1 MTVTAVVGAQWG
13 DEGKGR
19 IIDYLAQEADVVIRF
34 QGGDN
39 AGHTVINAYGKH
51 ALHLIPSGIFNPRTQ
66 NISSVRAA
74 WSTRSHCSR
83 RWSELKAA
91 GVDLENLW
99 ISTRAQMLMPYHR
112 ELDVLEE
119 SARGKDTIGTTKRG
133 IGPAYADKAARAG
146 LRMGDLLQP
155 EWLETRLDNALR
167 TVNRKIEILGGAP
180 IQGGELYALCMEH
193 REKLGGRIIDT
204 VSMTRRAIEQK
215 KHILLEGQLGVMRD
229 LDWGIYPYVTSS
241 NPTASYAASG
251 AGLPARTIDRVIGVV
266 KAYSTAVGDG
276 PFPTELHDADGDRLR
291 EIGGE
296 FGATTGR
303 PRRCGW
309 FDGVAIGYAAW
320 LNGMTGL
327 AITKLD
333 VLDSFEIIKVCTGYK
348 LPDGAIVTDS
358 MPDTPV
364 LMQCD
369 ACLRGVGRLAG
380 ADFRLPP
387 LGRSAQGSARL
398 PTPYQRVGWDQ
409 DRLRLGRARAGS
421 DVCGVTAKESHAQS
435 VPAPRRGVHSL
446 RVSAR
451 RWRATSW
458 TPTISRLWSL

>member
-39 AGHTVINAYGKH
+39 AGHTVINEYGKH
-51 ALHLIPSGIFNPRTQ
+51 ALHLTPSGIFNPRTQ
-66 NISSVRAA
+66 NIIGSGCVVNPQSLLNEMESLR
-74 WSTRSHCSR
+74 
-83 RWSELKAA
+83 AA
-91 GVDLENLW
+91 GVDLGNLW
-99 ISTRAQMLMPYHR
+99 VSTRAQMLMPYHR

-119 SARGKDTIGTTKRG
+119 AARGKDTIGTTKRG

-155 EWLETRLDNALR
+155 EWLETRLDNVLR
-167 TVNRKIEILGGAP
+167 TVNRKIEILGGEP
-180 IQGGELYALCMEH
+180 FKGEDVYALCMEY
-193 REKLGGRIIDT
+193 REKLGDRIIDT
-204 VSMTRRAIEQK
+204 LPMTRRAIEQK

-251 AGLPARTIDRVIGVV
+251 AGLPARAIDRVIGVV

-276 PFPTELHDADGDRLR
+276 PFPTELHDADGERLR
-291 EIGGE
+291 EVGGE

-333 VLDSFEIIKVCTGYK
+333 VLDSFEIIKICTGYK
-348 LPDGAIVTDS
+348 LPNGAIISQS

-364 LMQCD
+364 LMQVTPVYEVWEGWQTPTSDCRRWD
-369 ACLRGVGRLAG
+369 DLPKAARAYLHRISELAG
-380 ADFRLPP
+380 IKIDYV
-387 LGRSAQGSARL
+387 S
-398 PTPYQRVGWDQ
+398 VGPERDQ
-409 DRLRLGRARAGS
+409 MF
-421 DVCGVTAKESHAQS
+421 VV
-435 VPAPRRGVHSL
+435 
-446 RVSAR
+446 
-451 RWRATSW
+451 
-458 TPTISRLWSL
+458 

>member
-1 MTVTAVVGAQWG
+1 MSVTAIVGAQWG

-39 AGHTVINAYGKH
+39 AGHTVINEYGKH
-51 ALHLIPSGIFNPRTQ
+51 ALHLIPSGIFNPKTQ
-66 NISSVRAA
+66 NIIGSGCVVNPESV
-74 WSTRSHCSR
+74 
-83 RWSELKAA
+83 LKEMESLTAA
-91 GVDLENLW
+91 GVDLHNLW
-99 ISTRAQMLMPYHR
+99 ISTRAQMLLPYHR
-112 ELDVLEE
+112 TLDVLEE

-155 EWLETRLDNALR
+155 AWLELRLDNALR
-167 TVNRKIEILGGAP
+167 TVNRKIEILGGDP
-180 IQGGELYALCMEH
+180 VDGEALYRLCIDY
-193 REKLGGRIIDT
+193 REKLGRRIIDT
-204 VSMTRRAIEQK
+204 LPMTRRAILDH

-251 AGLPARTIDRVIGVV
+251 AGLPARTIDRVVGVV

-276 PFPTELHDADGDRLR
+276 PFPVELHDADGEKLR

-333 VLDSFEIIKVCTGYK
+333 VLDDFEHIKVCIGYK
-348 LPDGAIVTDS
+348 LPDGTVITDT

-364 LMQCD
+364 LQQVTPVYEVWEGWLTSTADCRHWD
-369 ACLRGVGRLAG
+369 DLPKQARAYLHRIGELAG
-380 ADFRLPP
+380 IKIDYV
-387 LGRSAQGSARL
+387 S
-398 PTPYQRVGWDQ
+398 VGPERDQ
-409 DRLRLGRARAGS
+409 MF
-421 DVCGVTAKESHAQS
+421 VV
-435 VPAPRRGVHSL
+435 
-446 RVSAR
+446 
-451 RWRATSW
+451 
-458 TPTISRLWSL
+458 